1 MKNIWIVTVACILAT
16 AAATAQDMSSEEAG
30 SSPLATTGKVIMSS
44 TGGRLGSVYRVNS
57 DGSAKMI
64 IDGKMVTVP
73 VSTLSNVDGRLTTSL
88 SKSEVIALH

>member
-1 MKNIWIVTVACILAT
+1 MRNIWIVAVACVLAS
-16 AAATAQDMSSEEAG
+16 AAAAAQDMSSQDSG
-30 SSPLATTGKVIMSS
+30 SSPLASTGKVLMSS